1 MSHVHNVAGQS
12 NAAAEYQAYLEAL
25 RAARQARE
33 NDRAEGSR
41 NVRTFDSAID
51 PELDGNEEGE
61 PEEAEVPTEEA
72 ATADEAPT
80 DPGGAEVEH
89 SPAEGLGKHYA

>member
-33 NDRAEGSR
+33 NDRPDGVA
-41 NVRTFDSAID
+41 RTFDSAVD
-51 PELDGNEEGE
+51 TDLDGEEE
-61 PEEAEVPTEEA
+61 PSEDQPPE
-72 ATADEAPT
+72 ADEASDASSAEDGVP
-80 DPGGAEVEH
+80 DPQDAPHG
-89 SPAEGLGKHYA
+89 GLGKHYA

>member
-33 NDRAEGSR
+33 NDRAEGGAK
-41 NVRTFDSAID
+41 VRTFDSEID
-51 PELDGNEEGE
+51 TDLDGEQEGASE
-61 PEEAEVPTEEA
+61 DTEVPTEEVL
-72 ATADEAPT
+72 TPDEAPT
-80 DPGGAEVEH
+80 DAVDVE
-89 SPAEGLGKHYA
+89 SEDAPPEGLGKHYA